1 MLFQENI
8 FKVKRN
14 FGDFV
19 TGFGQGRTNGMPAF
33 FLFICNRTVGFLY
46 MESVGMVE
54 VNDILASFL
63 EKVKM
68 IVFFM
73 TLFFQ
78 S

>member
-1 MLFQENI
+1 
-8 FKVKRN
+8 
-14 FGDFV
+14 
-19 TGFGQGRTNGMPAF
+19 MPAF

-46 MESVGMVE
+46 MESVCMVE